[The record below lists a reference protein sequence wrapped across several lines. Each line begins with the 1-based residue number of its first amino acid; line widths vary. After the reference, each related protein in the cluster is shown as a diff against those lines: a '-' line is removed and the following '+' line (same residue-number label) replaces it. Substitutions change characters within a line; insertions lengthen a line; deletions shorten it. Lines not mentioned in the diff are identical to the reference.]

1 MRITAVILS
10 YKNFDTTTKI
20 CLDTLLP
27 EAEKNDIKV
36 LVVDNASPDDS
47 AEKLIRYHQDHPL
60 FELQLN
66 KENLGFTGGF
76 NSTAGKV
83 DCDWFV
89 IVDSDAAFPPNSLK
103 HLTEAINL
111 AGENDCIISPL
122 TNNAGTCQH
131 LLFPNNNQNEIF
143 ELQKVITATAP
154 DKLINIYRAD
164 FFCVAIKKLLWDKL
178 NGLSLDYGR
187 GYYEDF
193 DFCMRAKKLG
203 YQSVVFEKW
212 FVYHQGSAIFKSDPA
227 QKQLI
232 KKNKKI
238 FLSKYPGV
246 ELRHRRLDIY
256 LQIKNYLFDGIKLP
270 SPLLL
275 NRINYLQQ
283 DNPRS
288 MIKRWLWK
296 RKVKKLLQKI

>member
-1 MRITAVILS
+1 MKITAVILS
-10 YKNFDTTTKI
+10 YKNFNTTTKI

-27 EAEKNDIKV
+27 EAQENGIQV
-36 LVVDNASPDDS
+36 LVVDNASPDGS
-47 AEKLIRYHQDHPL
+47 AEKLLSYQQQHPQ
-60 FELQLN
+60 FDLQMN

-76 NSTAGKV
+76 NITGGKV

-89 IVDSDAAFPPNSLK
+89 IVDSDAAFPPSSLK
-103 HLTEAINL
+103 YLIEAINL
-111 AGENDCIISPL
+111 AGKKEAIISPL

-131 LLFPNNNQNEIF
+131 LFFSNNNQDEIF
-143 ELQKVITATAP
+143 ELHKNITTSAP
-154 DKLINIYRAD
+154 SKLLEIYRAD
-164 FFCVAIKKLLWDKL
+164 FFCVAIKKTLWDKL
-178 NGLSLDYGR
+178 NGLSLDYGL

-193 DFCMRAKKLG
+193 DFCMRAKNIG
-203 YQSVVFEKW
+203 YQCVVYEKW

-227 QKQLI
+227 QKQLL

-238 FLSKYPGV
+238 FLNKYPNV

-256 LQIKNYLFDGIKLP
+256 LQVQNYISEGIKLP

-275 NRINYLQQ
+275 NRISYLKQ

-296 RKVKKLLQKI
+296 RKFNNLIQKI